1 MHCRVES
8 EKKTEGS
15 SPDGIAYGTLL
26 DELIGLTTEDDFRAL
41 IEQKPEVLGPEMR
54 EFLERIAEH
63 EGRGI
68 SFRRQLRLV
77 SEAVVAPEIA
87 WRSYSRKLARDTEI
101 GTELGPLVEQANEAL
116 AEERPA
122 DAIAIAEPAIEK
134 AKEAEMGL
142 LVAAFEAQRAEG
154 LLVLADGDRGAN
166 IEEAIAGFRRALSG
180 TVEATEAARVL
191 MRLAVAFAEQIGGD
205 PADNADL
212 AIEALRDALS
222 YLDDDSPLE
231 VRDDIRTN
239 LANALE
245 RKERGDR
252 PQNLREGIEL
262 CRAVLDHRDPATDG
276 AQWGRTQLNLA
287 VILWGMEQLDEAPS
301 EEVVNAYE
309 SVIDARGAVPDWQVA
324 MAHFS
329 LGRRLRVIAGGD
341 LESQAAVAIEEPS
354 DERLAEEERLRV
366 ENLRLARRHLEEA
379 VPLSIADPDPI
390 RIGRIYAEL
399 ADVLH
404 RLDDLDAALEAA
416 RCGFAL
422 LTPLRS
428 PRECAGVAGH
438 LGHLLA
444 LRQEWDEA
452 ASAFSAA
459 VACAEFN
466 LNCRMSAE
474 DREREAKQAGNLT
487 RWAAFALAAA
497 GEKMEAALVLEKGRT
512 RELRQRLG
520 LNADDTGLLDDLPEE
535 VRADYLDALDTVATS
550 PLGPGPTPRGRAFQ
564 EALGAIREVT
574 GFEEFGHGPRPEDL
588 TGALEPG
595 WPLLYV
601 DPTPYGTLLLAV
613 TPEDGA
619 PQADALLL
627 ERPTSLEVFMRLALG
642 DGAERPELVGTSSSG
657 SYLLASSGLADADR
671 DIQPDVEHV
680 LPWLGEALAGP
691 IAAYLAGM
699 DAEGVTLVP
708 CGPVG
713 LAPLHA
719 APWKVNDSDRCLIDE
734 VDVRYAPSAVV
745 GASCLE
751 RSRERE
757 GDSPKLLALADPDGT
772 LPAAA
777 LEVEAIA
784 SGFPSDSVNWKK
796 GSEANWDFLRAHA
809 PRATQIHIASHG
821 SAGVWGAGD
830 TALHLGDGAVGLETL
845 PELAPLMARVVTI
858 SACQTAV
865 VDIGHL
871 PDEGFSVGGAMI
883 AAGAACAI
891 ASLWP
896 VRSDTTAL
904 MMVRLYEEMLAGN
917 LRPPE
922 ALCRA
927 QLWLRDLTDPELDS
941 FLAAYPS
948 LEAEFRLRAAA
959 GDRAGRRTISGGSSN
974 EHQRP
979 FSGADYW
986 APFIALGA

>member
-1 MHCRVES
+1 MES
-8 EKKTEGS
+8 EGKTEGS
-15 SPDGIAYGTLL
+15 SADGIPYGTLL
-26 DELIGLTTEDDFRAL
+26 DDLIGLESEADFRGL
-41 IEQKPEVLGPEMR
+41 IKQKPEVLGPEMR
-54 EFLERIAEH
+54 EFLERITEH

-77 SEAVVAPEIA
+77 SEAVVAPDLA
-87 WRSYSRKLARDTEI
+87 WRSYSRKLARDNEI
-101 GTELGPLVEQANEAL
+101 GAELGPQVERANKAL
-116 AEERPA
+116 EDERPA

-134 AKEAEMGL
+134 AKKAEMGL

-154 LLVLADGDRGAN
+154 LLVLGDGDRGAN
-166 IEEAIAGFRRALSG
+166 IEEATAGFRRALSG
-180 TVEATEAARVL
+180 TVEATEASRIL

-245 RKERGDR
+245 RSERGDR
-252 PQNLREGIEL
+252 TQNLREGVEL
-262 CRAVLDHRDPATDG
+262 CRAVLDHRNPATDG
-276 AQWGRTQLNLA
+276 AQWGRAQLNLA
-287 VILWGMEQLDEAPS
+287 VILWNLEQLDEAQS
-301 EEVVNAYE
+301 EEVIKAYE

-324 MAHFS
+324 MAHLS
-329 LGRRLRVIAGGD
+329 LGRRLRVIAAGD
-341 LESQAAVAIEEPS
+341 LESQAAVALEEPS

-366 ENLRLARRHLEEA
+366 ENLELARRHLEEA
-379 VPLSIADPDPI
+379 VLLSVADPDPI

-399 ADVLH
+399 ADILH
-404 RLDDLDAALEAA
+404 RLNDLDGALHAAQ
-416 RCGFAL
+416 RGFAL

-452 ASAFSAA
+452 ASAFGAA

-487 RWAAFALAAA
+487 RWAAFALVAA
-497 GEKMEAALVLEKGRT
+497 GETMEAVLALEKGRT

-520 LNADDTGLLDDLPEE
+520 LSTNDTGLLDDLPEDL
-535 VRADYLDALDTVATS
+535 RTDYLDALDSAATL
-550 PLGPGPTPRGRAFQ
+550 PLGPGPTPRGSALQ
-564 EALGAIREVT
+564 EALGAIRAVP
-574 GFEEFGHGPRPEDL
+574 GFEEFGLSPRADDL
-588 TGALEPG
+588 AGALEPG

-601 DPTPYGTLLLAV
+601 DPTPYGTLLLGVAPADGGARAEAV
-613 TPEDGA
+613 
-619 PQADALLL
+619 LLD
-627 ERPTSLEVFMRLALG
+627 RPTSLEVLMRLALG
-642 DGAERPELVGTSSSG
+642 DGAERPELVGTASSG
-657 SYLLASSGLADADR
+657 SYLLAASGLADANR

-691 IAAYLAGM
+691 IATYLAGL

-719 APWKVNDSDRCLIDE
+719 APWKVDGSERCLIDE

-757 GDSPKLLALADPDGT
+757 GASPKLLALADPDGT

-777 LEVEAIA
+777 PEVDAIA
-784 SGFPSDSVNWKK
+784 SGFPSDRVNWKR
-796 GSEANWDFLRAHA
+796 GSEASWNFLRSHA
-809 PRATQIHIASHG
+809 PEATQIHIASHG
-821 SAGVWGAGD
+821 SAGLWGAGD
-830 TALHLGDGAVGLETL
+830 TALHLGDGAVGLESL
-845 PELAPLMARVVTI
+845 PELAPLVARVVTI

-883 AAGAACAI
+883 AAGAACTI

-904 MMVRLYEEMLAGN
+904 LMVRLYEEMLAGD

-922 ALCRA
+922 ALRRA
-927 QLWLRDLTDPELDS
+927 QLWLRQLTDPELDS
-941 FLAAYPS
+941 FLAAYPT
-948 LEAEFRLRAAA
+948 LEAEFRRRAAMS
-959 GDRAGRRTISGGSSN
+959 DRAGRRATARRGFPD
-974 EHQRP
+974 EQRP
-979 FSGADYW
+979 FSGPDYW